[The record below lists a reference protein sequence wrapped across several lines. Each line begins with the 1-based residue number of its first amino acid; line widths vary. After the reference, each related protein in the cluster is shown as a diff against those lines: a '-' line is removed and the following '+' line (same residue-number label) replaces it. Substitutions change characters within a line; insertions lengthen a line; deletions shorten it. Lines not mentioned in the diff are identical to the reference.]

1 MKLKALLR
9 ICATLVVMVCLLTTP
24 LVATAAAGK
33 KGERNFK
40 QGIQHEVAERWD
52 KAAEEFALAVAAN
65 PSNAE
70 YRLHYRRALFNASQM
85 MTQRGRT
92 LAEQKDFVGAYNA
105 FRQAYGYDPTNELA
119 KAEMARMIRLQQ
131 GTEDPNDPNKPK
143 DSPASNGLPTAGVK
157 LVPTAYRTG
166 TAPPQLPTQQDNPQL
181 ELLRDIRYAKADL
194 KTSIRDL
201 AQALDLNVI
210 FDTEYFRQ
218 PKELTI
224 ELKNVTTAQA
234 LDYIFLQENLFFQKI
249 GKRAI
254 LVANG
259 NQRQRFQQLVLRTFY
274 LSNADPEKIARALPL
289 AIPPQPGR
297 APIQPY
303 FDKDTNSITVRDTS
317 ENIKILS
324 NFIKAL
330 DKDRAE
336 VVMDVNIYEV
346 SKNDLLQLGAQLGN
360 EASLTNLAG
369 SQSGVVGSGN
379 FGQTTNAAG
388 ATVSLPRSIATGVNI
403 PALTISAFESKT
415 NAKVLASTQVHAFN
429 NEESQARIGQR
440 VPVRTAQLLGFNN
453 GGVGGNQGNQNFN
466 NTNNAAAVYNYEQVG
481 LTLKFTPIVF
491 PNQDVQVKMS
501 IESKDVA
508 AGGVDNNPTFT
519 ERTITGTARIQ
530 NNRTLLLA
538 SVAQDSQTNGRQGIP
553 FLGLIPVLG
562 RFFSTPRRDNR
573 QDDIVIAVTPRVLR
587 APTILPEDEEE
598 QPTGSVA
605 VPTNSSLAEL
615 IRQEDRED
623 QIAAARRLPNTAVVQ
638 LPDGEPETAA
648 PGYTSANAP
657 ANALTNNQAAAA
669 SVQNS
674 AAAATQSSATEPATI
689 IPKPIDTTIKTL
701 NIAPTAERLD
711 GAPQSVVNQLVPPL
725 ANQTG
730 VAPTLQKIAETP
742 MASAAAEPLLKVTQL
757 AALVKG
763 ERRMIPVMVN
773 SPSALRF
780 AVLSLDFDQTKL
792 KIHKVVYG
800 DVYGAEMA
808 KTNAISYA
816 NAGLLTVTLPTKQ
829 NALAQGAGV
838 LAYIEIEALTDGD
851 ANLKI
856 DRAATSLIGVSGENL
871 R

>member
-9 ICATLVVMVCLLTTP
+9 VCATLVVMVCLLTTP

-40 QGIQHEVAERWD
+40 QGMQHEVAERWD
-52 KAAEEFALAVAAN
+52 KAAEEFALAVAAS

-131 GTEDPNDPNKPK
+131 GTDDPNDPNKPK
-143 DSPASNGLPTAGVK
+143 DSPASNGLPTAGVR
-157 LVPTAYRTG
+157 LVPTAYRVG
-166 TAPPQLPTQQDNPQL
+166 TVQPQLPQQQDNPQL

-210 FDTEYFRQ
+210 FDTEYFRTA
-218 PKELTI
+218 KELTI

-317 ENIKILS
+317 ENIKILA

-369 SQSGVVGSGN
+369 SQTGVVGSGN
-379 FGQTTNAAG
+379 FGQTTNSTG
-388 ATVSLPRSIATGVNI
+388 GTVSLPRSIATGINI

-415 NAKVLASTQVHAFN
+415 NARVLASTQVHAFN

-573 QDDIVIAVTPRVLR
+573 QVDIVIAVTPRVLR

-638 LPDGEPETAA
+638 LPDGEPETVA

-657 ANALTNNQAAAA
+657 GTAANNQAAASA
-669 SVQNS
+669 QNP
-674 AAAATQSSATEPATI
+674 AAAAPQSSATEPAIVT
-689 IPKPIDTTIKTL
+689 PKPIDSTVKTL

-725 ANQTG
+725 ANQTS
-730 VAPTLQKIAETP
+730 VAPTLQKIVETP
-742 MASAAAEPLLKVTQL
+742 TAVNAVAAEPLLKVAQF
-757 AALVKG
+757 AAFVKG

-773 SPSALRF
+773 SASALRF

-800 DVYGAEMA
+800 DVYGAGTA
-808 KTNAISYA
+808 KTNAIAYA
-816 NAGLLTVTLPTKQ
+816 NGGLLTATLPTKQ

-851 ANLKI
+851 MILQI
-856 DRAATSLIGVSGENL
+856 DRAATSLIGVNGENL
-871 R
+871 K